1 MEEIYEAQLC
11 PRCQTYHPE
20 LYKICTECGAPLRPA
35 KEIELKSGLAA
46 NIAGF
51 IVTCGILIVAVI
63 AIRIF
68 AHP

>member
-11 PRCQTYHPE
+11 PKCQTYHPE

-35 KEIELKSGLAA
+35 KEVELKSGLVS
-46 NIAGF
+46 NIIGF
-51 IVTCGILIVAVI
+51 IVTCCILTGVVV

-68 AHP
+68 AQP